1 MINPCSTHRDLVN
14 KKPATRTVWRM
25 VTERGNT
32 ISVTIKTNQQKRQ
45 KKNISGWKRCLI
57 LISIADN
64 LYKTVRI
71 AHGL

>member
-14 KKPATRTVWRM
+14 KKPATRTVWRT

-45 KKNISGWKRCLI
+45 KKIFQGRK
-57 LISIADN
+57 D
-64 LYKTVRI
+64 V
-71 AHGL
+71 

>member
-14 KKPATRTVWRM
+14 KKPAARTVWRM

-45 KKNISGWKRCLI
+45 KKYFRVEKMF
-57 LISIADN
+57 N
-64 LYKTVRI
+64 LDKYC
-71 AHGL
+71 